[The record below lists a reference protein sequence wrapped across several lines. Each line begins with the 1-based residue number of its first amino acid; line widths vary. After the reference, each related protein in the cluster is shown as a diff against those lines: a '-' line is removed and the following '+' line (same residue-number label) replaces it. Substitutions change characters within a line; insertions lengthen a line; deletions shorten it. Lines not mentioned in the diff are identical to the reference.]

1 MVEPILEVK
10 GESDDS
16 SDDEFFKKEEG
27 IADPREA
34 INNKTETQSSEQKT
48 L

>member
-1 MVEPILEVK
+1 MEPILEVK

-16 SDDEFFKKEEG
+16 SDDEFFNKEEG

-34 INNKTETQSSEQKT
+34 TNNKTKETQSSER
-48 L
+48 